1 MTGALP
7 PVAPSGEQF
16 AIAHSDQRAVVVGVG
31 GGLRAYTRSGR
42 DVLDGYPLEAICSGG
57 RGQLLMP
64 WPNRVA
70 GGRWAHAGET
80 HQLALTE
87 PAAGNAIHGLVRWA
101 SWTAVVHEADRVTV
115 AHRLHP
121 QPGWPGTLDL
131 RVRYALADDGLTVT
145 TEAVNVGAEPCPYGA
160 GAHPYLTL
168 GTPAV
173 DELVLELPARTRL
186 TADEHGIPTGTVPVT
201 GSRYDFTVPR
211 GIGADVLDTGFRDLR
226 RDEDGLARARIATID
241 GLRRTTLWVDG
252 AYTHLMV
259 FTGDTLAAGARRRG
273 LAIEPMSCPPNA
285 LATGEG
291 LVWLAP
297 GESHTGRWGIAPG

>member
-1 MTGALP
+1 MVGAPP

-16 AIAHSDQRAVVVGVG
+16 TIAYRDQRVVVVGVG
-31 GGLRAYTRSGR
+31 GGVRTYTRAGR
-42 DVLDGYPLEAICSGG
+42 DVLDGYPLEEMCSGS

-70 GGRWAHAGET
+70 GGRWAHGGAT

-101 SWTAVVHEADRVTV
+101 SWTAVVHEADWLTV

-145 TEAVNVGAEPCPYGA
+145 TEAVNVGAEPCPYGT

-168 GTPAV
+168 GTPSV
-173 DELVLELPARTRL
+173 DSLVLALPAQTRL
-186 TADEHGIPTGTVPVT
+186 TADDHGIPTGAVPVT
-201 GSRYDFTVPR
+201 GSRYDFTLPR
-211 GIGADVLDTGFRDLR
+211 AIGAGVLDTGFTDLR
-226 RDEDGLARARIATID
+226 RDHDELARAVIATAD
-241 GLRRTTLWVDG
+241 GAQRMTLWVDG

-259 FTGDTLAAGARRRG
+259 FTGDTLGPGARRRG

-297 GESHTGRWGIAPG
+297 GEGHTARWGLTPG